1 MHPRIK
7 EVLDY
12 LDTTRFELGKVVDDV
27 PATRREE
34 RPASDRWSVAEVL
47 QHLSIIES
55 RIVPM
60 IAGKIAAAK
69 DAGLGP
75 EIETSPILDSIDRAR
90 ITDRSRRVTAP
101 DMVQPRSV
109 GDAASI
115 WSALQQ
121 SRASLREAILAGD
134 GLALSEVTQQHPVL
148 GLINLYQWII
158 FVGSHEAR
166 HTAQIREIASEFGGH
181 SIAATDMSS

>member
-7 EVLDY
+7 EVLEY
-12 LDTTRFELGKVVDDV
+12 LDTTRSDLGKAVADV

-34 RPASDRWSVAEVL
+34 RPASDGWSVAEVL
-47 QHLSIIES
+47 QHLSVIES
-55 RIVPM
+55 RVVPM

-75 EIETSPILDSIDRAR
+75 EIETSPVLDSIDRAR

-101 DMVQPRSV
+101 DMVQPRSA

-115 WSALQQ
+115 WSNLQQ

-134 GLALSEVTQQHPVL
+134 GLALTEVTQQHPVL
-148 GLINLYQWII
+148 GLINLYQWVI

-166 HTAQIREIASEFGGH
+166 HTAQVREIASEFGGH

>member
-7 EVLDY
+7 EVLEY
-12 LDTTRFELGKVVDDV
+12 LDTTRFELGKAVDDV

-34 RPASDRWSVAEVL
+34 RPQTDRWSAAEVL
-47 QHLSIIES
+47 EHLSIVES
-55 RIVPM
+55 RIVQM

-75 EIETSPILDSIDRAR
+75 EVEASPVLDSINRAR

-101 DMVQPRSV
+101 DMIQPQSA
-109 GDAASI
+109 GDAASV

-166 HTAQIREIASEFGGH
+166 HTAQVREIASEFGGH